1 MTWAED
7 KALRGRNL
15 SADPGVANESGRLPM
30 PPDSFPLICNI
41 NAKNPNVNTLSVSLI
56 QRTVFHFRLNQ
67 NTVTRSSRDAARWSV
82 SARLPANWD
91 SRDSCVKALTID
103 QIVKRPACRAMSKAF
118 VINALVNLASESNR
132 WTSSAS

>member
-41 NAKNPNVNTLSVSLI
+41 NAKNPKVNTLSVSLI
-56 QRTVFHFRLNQ
+56 QRTGFHFRLNQ
-67 NTVTRSSRDAARWSV
+67 NST
-82 SARLPANWD
+82 N
-91 SRDSCVKALTID
+91 
-103 QIVKRPACRAMSKAF
+103 F
-118 VINALVNLASESNR
+118 VILIFVEPNSMIVGWN
-132 WTSSAS
+132 TSQG

>member
-30 PPDSFPLICNI
+30 PPDSFPLICNT
-41 NAKNPNVNTLSVSLI
+41 NAKNPNVNTQHVSLI

-67 NTVTRSSRDAARWSV
+67 DKDALV
-82 SARLPANWD
+82 FMKVGRLPAGFEKKN
-91 SRDSCVKALTID
+91 V
-103 QIVKRPACRAMSKAF
+103 
-118 VINALVNLASESNR
+118 ALVVFFLTGSLYFSIYLPNP
-132 WTSSAS
+132 SAIIGLRSKIYFFF